1 MRKFFLIYLT
11 KRWFCNLNSF
21 TFRIVINPEL
31 KNFLSIFLLLCFA
44 MYHFGY
50 YAFYFSYDSHL
61 ESQWEAVIYS
71 ENSIEAEETLVEIP
85 LSAPY
90 MANQEEFQPTN
101 TSFEKDGQFYRAIKQ
116 RYQNDTLQVVVVPD
130 TARGVLD
137 NTVKKWISFLTA
149 DEIPQDQNGKTVIK
163 LVVKDYIQP
172 IPFLFRAFEQTS
184 IDSTIGFDLY
194 VHSNPIQGIELPP
207 PQFS

>member
-1 MRKFFLIYLT
+1 M
-11 KRWFCNLNSF
+11 
-21 TFRIVINPEL
+21 

-50 YAFYFSYDSHL
+50 YAFYFSYDQHL
-61 ESQWEAVIYS
+61 ERQWEAIIYS
-71 ENSIEAEETLVEIP
+71 DNAQEIEQTIVEIP

-90 MANQEEFQPTN
+90 MANQDEFQPTN
-101 TSFEKDGQFYRAIKQ
+101 TSFEKDGKFYRAIKQ

-137 NTVKKWISFLTA
+137 NTVKKWISFLTD

-163 LVVKDYIQP
+163 LVVKDYLQP
-172 IPFLFRAFEQTS
+172 NPFLFEAYTS
-184 IDSTIGFDLY
+184 TPFDLSIGQVFFQY
-194 VHSNPIQGIELPP
+194 ANPTDGIESPP